1 MGNTSSKEMSQN
13 TRLEETEWLLIQEG
27 GKDIIP
33 PPLMV
38 EHPAVFI
45 PPPLMEEHPVEY
57 KPQEEEKENIRPNKL
72 LEDIK
77 THYQNKQ
84 KENTGNGYI
93 AYLKQD
99 RGRIANNWIF
109 NLTGCR
115 QEDVDQ
121 IIGSDYQYL
130 ILQKERHPE
139 TGKLHHVRGFIQ
151 MKNRVQ
157 GRYLYRKIHK
167 LTCFEMSYSTP
178 ELERTFYRQGDYEE
192 YGVLKPD
199 VRNKELVPRDC
210 RFT

>member
-1 MGNTSSKEMSQN
+1 MVQNTPQLWTGFIMGNTSSKEMSQN
-13 TRLEETEWLLIQEG
+13 PRLEETEWFLKQEG

-45 PPPLMEEHPVEY
+45 PPPLMEKHPVEFI
-57 KPQEEEKENIRPNKL
+57 PQE
-72 LEDIK
+72 
-77 THYQNKQ
+77 
-84 KENTGNGYI
+84 TGNGYI
-93 AYLKQD
+93 ANLKQD

-109 NLTGCR
+109 ILTGCR

-139 TGKLHHVRGFIQ
+139 TGQLYHVRGFIQ
-151 MKNRVQ
+151 MKTRVQ
-157 GRYLYRKIHK
+157 GRYMYKKIHK
-167 LTCFEMSYSTP
+167 FTCFEMSYSTP

-199 VRNKELVPRDC
+199 VRNRELVPRDC